1 MKPHRRHRFTP
12 TLFVLEDRCL
22 PAAAV
27 LTASLLSDGTL
38 RIYGTDNADTI
49 FVQQV
54 DTQLSVQGLNIL
66 AAGKLAPSLNVLDV
80 KKIEVFGYGGN
91 DVVNLEAVS
100 IPSMAFGGDG
110 DDVLIGSQAN
120 DYLFGGNGNDKIWGR
135 GGIDKL
141 YGEAGND
148 WLYGENGND
157 YLNGGLGRDQFFGRN
172 ANSPLTDFDLYHD
185 DFDLTKPIQDGAGI
199 TDVLQGRANN
209 CQTLA
214 ALAAIAYERGTSFMQ
229 SEIRYQG
236 NNTYQVYLPGESR
249 SVTVTFDGTWTDTD
263 ARPSGLAMLD
273 QGEFWTLIMN
283 RARLSTFG
291 INCLAQYSDTRWNEL
306 NQASGYRLMSIQN
319 AFFQFTGQY
328 SVAASSAQLTFD
340 YLSWSLDN
348 NDLVAAASY
357 TSAQSGINSAGI
369 VANHAYAVTRA
380 FTVNGAQYVELYNP
394 WGTDSLGSLT
404 VDKAPGSVQ
413 ANNGFLTLPWLTY
426 LANIAQTV
434 IV

>member
-1 MKPHRRHRFTP
+1 MKPCRRHRFMP
-12 TLFVLEDRCL
+12 TLLTLEDRCL

-49 FVQQV
+49 FVKQIDNQV
-54 DTQLSVQGLNIL
+54 SVQGLSVT
-66 AAGKLAPSLNVLDV
+66 AAGKLAPSLNVLNV
-80 KKIEVFGYGGN
+80 KKIEVYGYGGN
-91 DVVNLEAVS
+91 DVVNLEAVN
-100 IPSMAFGGDG
+100 IPSMVFGGDG
-110 DDVLIGSQAN
+110 DDIIIGSQAN

-135 GGIDKL
+135 GGNDKL

-157 YLNGGLGRDQFFGRN
+157 YLNGGTGRDQFFGRN
-172 ANSPLTDFDLYHD
+172 ANSPVTDFDLYHD
-185 DFDLTKPIQDGAGI
+185 EFDFTKPIQDGASAS
-199 TDVLQGRANN
+199 DVLQGRANN

-214 ALAAIAYERGTSFMQ
+214 ALAAIAYERGTTFIQ
-229 SEIRYQG
+229 SAIKYQG
-236 NNTYQVYLPGESR
+236 NYNYQVYLPGESR
-249 SVTVTFDGTWTDTD
+249 SVTVTFDGTWSDTD

-273 QGEFWTLIMN
+273 QGEFWTLVMN

-291 INCLAQYSDTRWNEL
+291 VKCLAQYSDTRWDEL
-306 NQASGYRLMSIQN
+306 NQASGYRLKSIQN

-328 SVAASSAQLTFD
+328 SVAADSSHLTFD

-348 NDLVAAASY
+348 KDLVAAASY

-404 VDKAPGSVQ
+404 VDKAPGTVQ
-413 ANNGFLTLPWLTY
+413 VNNGFITLPWLTY
-426 LANIAQTV
+426 LANISQTV
-434 IV
+434 VV